1 MINTSPRIQQWELGA
16 FLSEEKHCQMSSF
29 RQLQEQVTDKLVIGV
44 GLSQWE
50 PMATAFSSV

>member
-1 MINTSPRIQQWELGA
+1 
-16 FLSEEKHCQMSSF
+16 MSSF

>member
-1 MINTSPRIQQWELGA
+1 
-16 FLSEEKHCQMSSF
+16 MSFFFFFS

-50 PMATAFSSV
+50 LMATAFTSV

>member
-1 MINTSPRIQQWELGA
+1 MGTQGFFIRGKT
-16 FLSEEKHCQMSSF
+16 LSNEFFFFS

-50 PMATAFSSV
+50 PMATAFTSV